1 MEISLSTRHGHISES
16 TQSKVKGK
24 IEKLIR
30 HFDRITSVVVTIDLD
45 NEQKPEAD
53 IRVTTEHWGDF
64 VARDQNEG
72 LLTAVENAVHKLDQ
86 QLRKN
91 KDKVQE
97 RHRQPGARRQANEV
111 NSETDDEAEVEPEY
125 ETE

>member
-1 MEISLSTRHGHISES
+1 VEISLSTRHGHISES

-24 IEKLIR
+24 VEKLIR
-30 HFDRITSVVVTIDLD
+30 HFDRITSVVVTIDLSS
-45 NEQKPEAD
+45 EMSPEAD
-53 IRVTTEHWGDF
+53 IKVTTEHWGDF
-64 VARDQNEG
+64 VAKDRSES

-91 KDKVQE
+91 KNKVQE
-97 RHRQPGARRQANEV
+97 RHRQPGARRQANEIT
-111 NSETDDEAEVEPEY
+111 SESEVEPETEPEY

>member
-30 HFDRITSVVVTIDLD
+30 HFDRITSVVVIIDLD

-53 IRVTTEHWGDF
+53 IKVTTEHWGDF

-111 NSETDDEAEVEPEY
+111 NSQTAGEAEAEPEY

>member
-24 IEKLIR
+24 VEKLTR
-30 HFDRITSVVVTIDLD
+30 HFDRITSVVVTIDLV
-45 NEQKPEAD
+45 NEHSAEAD
-53 IRVTTEHWGDF
+53 IKVTTEHWGDF
-64 VARDQNEG
+64 VARDRNEG

-111 NSETDDEAEVEPEY
+111 TSEPEVEPEF